1 MRHGDRMKIRMR
13 SPGCISASALVA
25 LAFASAVTAQQPT
38 RYATE
43 VLADRPLLYWN
54 FDESDG
60 GALQLAPLTAEP
72 VVGGSELVPVGGAAR
87 GPSLGKLGSAAVLD
101 GVSYFEA
108 ATLVAGTSILT
119 GPWAV
124 EFWMKVDGDNSG
136 ERQDYI
142 LNFGNSPGGD
152 NAPAF
157 IYDFKPDELE
167 VFHGPRTDAGPVIS
181 DDQWHHVLWVF
192 YGDGNT
198 GVADRMDAWID
209 GVNAGNVR
217 SAFSRAI
224 KLNER
229 LLVGA
234 ALAGGINGFEGAI
247 DEVAVYDLSALADE
261 AAVEAKAALLSG
273 HHAAA
278 TSRDARPYADL
289 VLSHQP
295 MLYWNFDE
303 VEGNA
308 RQLVPVVP
316 ALPDNTRNTLLPVG
330 EPGRVDHATAGGL
343 ALGRAAEFNGANFF
357 QALRLDAGRP
367 VLAAPWAVEFWMQV
381 AGDNAA
387 ERQDYLLNFG
397 TSPGGDNGPAFI
409 YDYKPDQLEVFHGAR
424 TDGGPEV
431 SDEQWH
437 HVVWVYYGDGAS
449 GVGDRMDAWLDGV
462 NVGNVR
468 SSFGRPI
475 KVNEMLLVGAALPN
489 GVGGFEGRIDEVAV
503 YDLSRFA
510 TEAAIEAH
518 LQGMVIRHR
527 SAALA
532 PLPPVPPPLIIGAN
546 AGQVTLSWAGSGFTL
561 QQSATLTG
569 WTDVPGGSISPV
581 TITVT
586 PEVPVKFYRLRP

>member
-1 MRHGDRMKIRMR
+1 MVTGMNDRTRFPR
-13 SPGCISASALVA
+13 FTA
-25 LAFASAVTAQQPT
+25 LAALAALAPAVTAQQTT
-38 RYATE
+38 RYAAE
-43 VLADRPLLYWN
+43 VLADRPLLYWS
-54 FDESDG
+54 FDEGDG
-60 GALQLAPLTAEP
+60 EAQQLAPLTSEP
-72 VVGGSELVPVGGAAR
+72 VVGGSELVPVGGAGR

-108 ATLVAGTSILT
+108 ATLAAGKGVLS

-124 EFWMKVDGDNSG
+124 EFWMKVAGDNSA

-192 YGDGNT
+192 YGDGVT

-217 SAFSRAI
+217 SAFSRSI

-234 ALAGGINGFEGAI
+234 ALAGGINGFEGSI
-247 DEVAVYDLSALADE
+247 DEVAVYDLSDLADE
-261 AAVEAKAALLSG
+261 AAVEARAALLST

-278 TSRDARPYADL
+278 TAADARPYADL

-295 MLYWNFDE
+295 VLYWNFDE
-303 VEGNA
+303 VDGNA
-308 RQLVPVVP
+308 RQLVPVAP
-316 ALPDNTRNTLLPVG
+316 AAPDNTRNTLLPVG
-330 EPGRVDHATAGGL
+330 EPVRVAHAHAGGL
-343 ALGRAAEFNGANFF
+343 LLGHAAEFNGSNFF
-357 QALRLDAGRP
+357 RAQSLDAGRP
-367 VLAAPWAVEFWMQV
+367 VLPAPWAVEFWMQV
-381 AGDNAA
+381 AGDNSA

-397 TSPGGDNGPAFI
+397 TSPGADNGPAFI
-409 YDYKPDQLEVFHGAR
+409 YDYKPDQLEVFHGPR
-424 TDGGPEV
+424 TDGGPTV

-437 HVVWVYYGDGAS
+437 HVVWVYYGDGVS
-449 GVGDRMDAWLDGV
+449 GVADRMDAWLDGV
-462 NVGNVR
+462 NLGNVR
-468 SSFGRPI
+468 SSFGRSI
-475 KVNEMLLVGAALPN
+475 KVNEMLLVGAALQD
-489 GVGGFEGRIDEVAV
+489 GIGGFEGRIDEVAI
-503 YDLSRFA
+503 YDLGRFA
-510 TEAAIEAH
+510 TEAEIEAH

-527 SAALA
+527 SAATT
-532 PLPPVPPPLIIGAN
+532 PLPPVPPPLVISPNGNQI
-546 AGQVTLSWAGSGFTL
+546 TISWTGTGFTL

-569 WTDVPGGSISPV
+569 WTDVPGGSTSPV
-581 TITVT
+581 TVTVT
-586 PEVPVKFYRLRP
+586 PEMPVRFYRLRP